1 MGRGR
6 KIPVAK
12 PRGLRHF
19 PHKPKKPMN
28 SPTSPRQAMSTHGF
42 TLIELLVVIAIIAIL
57 AGMLLPAL
65 SKAKAKGK
73 MVNCLNNNRQL
84 AMATMIYKDDHDD
97 RFPYGI
103 RVNLPAEYLDPA
115 GWIAQLVP
123 YLKVPTNAQPKA
135 FLCTADPTPAPPA
148 GAPFA
153 VHYRANGHVFRDD
166 QLGGANPVGVLR
178 AIQIQ
183 SPASVNMHTEKD
195 SGNGLSRRQAQFDTI
210 RNEWNIP
217 NASGQSTKLGMMW
230 HTGGMT
236 ATAADGHAEWLRMP
250 PFAPNAP
257 APTDLGE
264 LGDVRGA
271 TTVGTGNANNWLSP
285 RAKLFIREQ
294 GTVGGF

>member
-1 MGRGR
+1 
-6 KIPVAK
+6 
-12 PRGLRHF
+12 
-19 PHKPKKPMN
+19 MN
-28 SPTSPRQAMSTHGF
+28 TPTSARQAPSHDGF

-73 MVNCLNNNRQL
+73 MINCTNNNKQL
-84 AMATMIYKDDHDD
+84 GLATMIYKDDHDD

-103 RVNLPAEYLDPA
+103 RVNLPAEYLDPN

-123 YLKVPTNAQPKA
+123 YLKVPTTSQPKA
-135 FLCTADPTPAPPA
+135 LLCTSDPTPNPPA

-153 VHYRANGHVFRDD
+153 VHYRANGHVFRDN

-178 AIQIQ
+178 GLQIQ
-183 SPASVNMHTEKD
+183 SPSAISMHTEKD

-217 NASGQSTKLGMMW
+217 NASGRFTKP
-230 HTGGMT
+230 GMT
-236 ATAADGHAEWLRMP
+236 WHSWGMTSSAADGHVEWLRMP
-250 PFAPNAP
+250 PYVPNGP
-257 APTDLGE
+257 VPTDLGE

-271 TTVGTGNANNWLSP
+271 TAVGTGNANNWMAP
-285 RAKLFIREQ
+285 RAKLFIRE
-294 GTVGGF
+294 VASAGGF

>member
-1 MGRGR
+1 
-6 KIPVAK
+6 
-12 PRGLRHF
+12 
-19 PHKPKKPMN
+19 MN
-28 SPTSPRQAMSTHGF
+28 SPTSPRQATPTHGF

-73 MVNCLNNNRQL
+73 MINCMNNNKQL

-103 RVNLPAEYLDPA
+103 RVDQPAEYLDPN

-123 YLKVPTNAQPKA
+123 YLKVATTSQPKPL
-135 FLCTADPTPAPPA
+135 LCTSDPTPNPPA

-153 VHYRANGHVFRDD
+153 VHYRANGHVFRDN

-178 AIQIQ
+178 GAQIQ
-183 SPASVNMHTEKD
+183 SPSAISVHTEKD
-195 SGNGLSRRQAQFDTI
+195 SGNGLSRRQAQFDNI
-210 RNEWNIP
+210 RNGWNTA
-217 NASGQSTKLGMMW
+217 NANGRFNYPGLTW
-230 HTGGMT
+230 HSWGMT
-236 ATAADGHAEWLRMP
+236 SSAADGHAEWLRMP
-250 PFAPNAP
+250 NYSPGAP

-271 TTVGTGNANNWLSP
+271 TTTGNGANNNWLSP

-294 GTVGGF
+294 PTNGGF